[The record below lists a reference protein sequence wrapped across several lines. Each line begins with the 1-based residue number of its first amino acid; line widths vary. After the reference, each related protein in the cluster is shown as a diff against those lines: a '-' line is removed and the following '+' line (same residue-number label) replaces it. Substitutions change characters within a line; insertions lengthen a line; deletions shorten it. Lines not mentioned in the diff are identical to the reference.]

1 MTKYNGHRNWTH
13 WNVSLWINNDESL
26 YNEAKYYIHDSQDR
40 DEAAQRMMD
49 SLTDIGITETPD
61 GAKYSKTA
69 IRAAMVGM

>member
-1 MTKYNGHRNWTH
+1 MTKYNGHKNWTQ

-26 YNEAKYYIHDSQDR
+26 YNEVKYYIHASQDR

-49 SLTDIGITETPD
+49 SLIAMGITETPD